1 VGLIDFELD
10 VYDYATFVL
19 LIVLVLVFFYAMIT
33 LGGLPG
39 KLAERR
45 NHPHADSV
53 KLGGWIGLFTVFP
66 WIHALIWAYHDS
78 MTVDVR
84 KFPKS
89 DGNEPVS
96 KAEDVSE
103 GPHEVQP
110 VPASRAGYEPAKPT
124 DPEPVQPEPQN
135 PPPGDKK
142 DGASS

>member
-1 VGLIDFELD
+1 MGLIDFELD
-10 VYDYATFVL
+10 AYDYATFAL

-45 NHPHADSV
+45 NHPHAESV

-84 KFPKS
+84 KFPGGPKPAAG
-89 DGNEPVS
+89 DEPTERLEVQRVPADQAPAEPVS
-96 KAEDVSE
+96 AAVPEKDAPPAEN
-103 GPHEVQP
+103 
-110 VPASRAGYEPAKPT
+110 KPGE
-124 DPEPVQPEPQN
+124 DR
-135 PPPGDKK
+135 G
-142 DGASS
+142 GASA